1 MTASAPTPLPADL
14 DTLAKRD
21 LVALCE
27 ERGFTVP
34 ARATADGLRETLR
47 DHHRMAEAEYR
58 REAHEALRDEWRVRR
73 PRVEASVAAQVTRE
87 ALWGLANLFSRV
99 QGAEDTLLYA
109 VEDALPLM
117 MAYLRDDERVTKAD
131 LRLQVESLAREVESL
146 RKNRVGAEEYAAF
159 TMDSTHRGVTT
170 LRGREDARRANRK

>member
-14 DTLAKRD
+14 DTLAKRS

-27 ERGFTVP
+27 ERGFTAP
-34 ARATADGLRETLR
+34 TRATADDLRETLR

-58 REAHEALRDEWRVRR
+58 REAHEAMRAEWQVRR
-73 PRVEASVAAQVTRE
+73 PRVEASAAAQVTRD

-99 QGAEDTLLYA
+99 QGCEDTLLYA

-117 MAYLRDDERVTKAD
+117 MAYLRGDERVSKAD

-146 RKNRVGAEEYAAF
+146 RTHRVGAEEYAAF
-159 TMDSTHRGVTT
+159 TMDRTAQGLTT
-170 LRGREDARRANRK
+170 LRERKEARRANRK